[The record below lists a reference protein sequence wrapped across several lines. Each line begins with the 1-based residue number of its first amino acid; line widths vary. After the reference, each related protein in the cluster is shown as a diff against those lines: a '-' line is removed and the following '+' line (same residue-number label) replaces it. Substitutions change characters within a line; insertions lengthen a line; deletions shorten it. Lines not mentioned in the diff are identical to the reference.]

1 MTNNFIGIYENVLP
15 ESNCQQLIDFFENC
29 DKLGLTRNRQEHE
42 RSNKLEKDD
51 DGLFIL
57 STATSVLDLISYDII
72 QTFSNVFWS
81 QVYTKYADEYA
92 VLASLSPQQIYTF
105 KMQRTKVGGGYHVW
119 HGEQNDRLTS
129 DRVLAFTCYLN
140 DVAEGG
146 ETEFLYY
153 PKRVPATQG
162 TFLLF
167 PGGFTHAHRGNP
179 PISNTKYIITG
190 WVQFCS

>member
-1 MTNNFIGIYENVLP
+1 MSHNFIGIYKNVLP
-15 ESNCQQLIDFFENC
+15 EGNCQQLIDFFEHC
-29 DKLGLTRNRQEHE
+29 DKLGLTRSRQEHE
-42 RSNKLEKDD
+42 GANKLLKDD
-51 DGLFIL
+51 DGLFIP
-57 STATSVLDLISYDII
+57 STSVLDLITYEVI
-72 QTFSNVFWS
+72 QTFSGVFWS
-81 QVYTKYADEYA
+81 QVYKQYADEYA
-92 VLASLSPQQIYTF
+92 ALTSLSSQQIYTY

-119 HGEQNDRLTS
+119 HGEQNDRITS

-140 DVAEGG
+140 DVEEGG

-153 PKRVPATQG
+153 PKRVPATRG

-167 PGGFTHAHRGNP
+167 PGGFTHTHRGNP